1 MNIDFSSV
9 NLQYLI
15 QRRDLT
21 KQDPQLAAVLLGI
34 PDEMACM
41 LPELFPHQL
50 TQIIH
55 IKPPLLIPRQE
66 AWWWSRL
73 FTALG
78 DGRPDEIESVIK
90 HASLIVAP

>member
-1 MNIDFSSV
+1 MNIDFSQV

-21 KQDPQLAAVLLGI
+21 KQDPQLAAVLLDI

-41 LPELFPHQL
+41 LPDLSPPQL
-50 TQIIH
+50 TQIIL
-55 IKPPLLIPRQE
+55 IKSPLLIPRQE